1 MQAAVAAAR
10 GLQSPGSEVAVPWLG
25 YSAAC
30 GIFLNQGP
38 NPGRP
43 HIRWILYP
51 SVTREARG
59 KIFLIVS
66 LIRHTCS

>member
-30 GIFLNQGP
+30 GIFLNQGRS
-38 NPGRP
+38 GRP

-51 SVTREARG
+51 ANRKPEG
-59 KIFLIVS
+59 KYS
-66 LIRHTCS
+66 